1 MRPFIARSARS
12 NQLQTLG
19 NYMDAPGP
27 PPGAPGIF
35 ALTDPWF
42 LQSIVEPPGLQ
53 DVELEELEELEINVL
68 EIADGKA
75 YLAATSDLAAPVM
88 TLVNQLEDS
97 DRQRYNAELITTA
110 DPLEQ
115 YGTLRMRGTTWI
127 VPASK

>member
-1 MRPFIARSARS
+1 
-12 NQLQTLG
+12 
-19 NYMDAPGP
+19 MDAPGP

-35 ALTDPWF
+35 ALADRWF
-42 LQSIVEPPGLQ
+42 LQSMVEAPGLQ
-53 DVELEELEELEINVL
+53 DVELEELEIDVL

-75 YLAATSDLAAPVM
+75 YSAATSDLAAPVM